1 MRATASRLALLL
13 TTAAAVPV
21 AAQDAAEVRTVIEQH
36 YAAIH
41 ANELEAVLEDHLPE
55 MTWFPYDGR
64 LLYESGNE
72 ASAERMGAVLDYGT
86 ANVYMNHFSAQIY
99 GNVAVATF
107 YLVGPRAVGG
117 VTENI
122 ATRVTAVWVREG
134 NQWREAHHHESRL
147 VGAMG
152 Q

>member
-1 MRATASRLALLL
+1 MRAMSSCLAVVLM
-13 TTAAAVPV
+13 TAAALPV
-21 AAQDAAEVRTVIEQH
+21 AAQNAAQIRGVIEQH

-41 ANELEAVLEDHLPE
+41 AGNLDTVLEHHLPE

-86 ANVYMNHFSAQIY
+86 SNVYMNHFSAQIY

>member
-1 MRATASRLALLL
+1 MRRISSSLALILA
-13 TTAAAVPV
+13 TAAAVPV
-21 AAQDAAEVRTVIEQH
+21 SAQDVAEVRAMIEQH

-41 ANELEAVLEDHLPE
+41 ANDLDAVFDHHLPE
-55 MTWFPYDGR
+55 MTWFGYDGR
-64 LLYESGNE
+64 LLYESGTE
-72 ASAERMGAVLDYGT
+72 SSAQRMGAVLDYGT
-86 ANVYMNHFSAQIY
+86 ANVYMNHFNAQIY

-107 YLVGPRAVGG
+107 YLVGPRTVFG

-152 Q
+152 R

>member
-1 MRATASRLALLL
+1 MRGIPSSLALVL
-13 TTAAAVPV
+13 TTVAVLPL
-21 AAQDAAEVRTVIEQH
+21 AAQDAAQVRAVIEQH

-41 ANELEAVLEDHLPE
+41 ANDLDAVFDHHLPE
-55 MTWFPYDGR
+55 MTWFPHDGR
-64 LLYESGNE
+64 LLYESGND
-72 ASAERMGAVLDYGT
+72 ASAQRMGAVLDYGT
-86 ANVYMNHFSAQIY
+86 ANVYMNHFNAQIY

-107 YLVGPRAVGG
+107 YLVGPRTVGG

-147 VGAMG
+147 VGAMS